1 MTNAAWPLAAS
12 LLLLAACATPEAVPV
27 PDVVAIEPAPE
38 GWRAVALP
46 EDGER
51 IDGIERAWE
60 QALSQARS
68 RGFAGLLRR
77 EGALLDPAAALP
89 RAAPPPGPYWCRL
102 IRFGAGRRAVVAYQ
116 RYFCHVVV
124 EGEQLS
130 LTKEDG
136 SERPGG
142 YLWADGDNRMVFI
155 GAVALGSEPL
165 PPPYGANDRRNLVGV
180 VERVGPFHYRLVMPW
195 PPSEATLDLLELVPF
210 VVDEEY

>member
-1 MTNAAWPLAAS
+1 MTRAAWPLTAS
-12 LLLLAACATPEAVPV
+12 LLVLAACETPEPIAVA
-27 PDVVAIEPAPE
+27 DMVAIEPVRE
-38 GWRAVALP
+38 GWRAIARA
-46 EDGER
+46 EDRDR
-51 IDGIERAWE
+51 IDGIDRAWE
-60 QALSQARS
+60 QALSHARA

-77 EGALLDPAAALP
+77 EGALLDPMAALP

-102 IRFGAGRRAVVAYQ
+102 IRFGPERRAVIAYR

-142 YLWADGDNRMVFI
+142 YLWTDGDNRMVFI

-165 PPPYGANDRRNLVGV
+165 PPPYGANDDRNLVGV
-180 VERVGPFHYRLVMPW
+180 VERVGPFHYRLVMPS
-195 PPSEATLDLLELVPF
+195 PPSAATLDLLELVPF